1 MWGASVERFLGW
13 EPAETHTTTH
23 PDGSV
28 TVTVVT
34 REPEWNDRNRE
45 AAYSL
50 YDDEQ
55 QRCPDCGQPREV
67 CEQVRDY
74 FPQRTVCWATAA
86 RSVARRRFEKLH
98 EHANPDP
105 AGYLPT
111 DGVTVW
117 VSQRDLSPDDDF
129 LDTPQQ
135 RAERRLGLNDTE
147 GGDHGNEA

>member
-1 MWGASVERFLGW
+1 MPVSKFLGR
-13 EPAETHTTTH
+13 EMSETHTTTH

-28 TVTVVT
+28 TVLTVT
-34 REPEWNDRNRE
+34 REPEWLEDDRD
-45 AAYSL
+45 AAYAL

-67 CEQVRDY
+67 CEQSATDY

-86 RSVARRRFEKLH
+86 RAVARRKFEQLH
-98 EHANPDP
+98 ENAHPDP

-135 RAERRLGLNDTE
+135 RAERRLLNDDAE
-147 GGDHGNEA
+147 GGDHGNQA